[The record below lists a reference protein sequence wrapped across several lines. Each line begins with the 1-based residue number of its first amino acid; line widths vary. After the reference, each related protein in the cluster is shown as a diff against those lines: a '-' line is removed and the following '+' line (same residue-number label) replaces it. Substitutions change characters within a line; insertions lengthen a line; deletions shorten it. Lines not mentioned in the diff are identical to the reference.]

1 RWTCRSPL
9 AFSVDQQSGL
19 ALQYLYRCL
28 GEQQQQVELDVMVLQ
43 RVADFHRQG
52 ALPAIAV
59 DPDQLLDGAVLPQ
72 YHGVARCQ
80 LQIQLFT
87 EALEAGT
94 DDNGGQVQLQ
104 LQRRAVAGL
113 VLQQPGNITDLG
125 VVEYQQGLAGN
136 AATDIALA
144 DGRDLAVAL
153 GVSQGHV
160 QLGYLENVDV
170 GDGQLDEDAKN
181 AGQQL
186 GCPAHGDI
194 GHLTESI
201 PEAHAGQI
209 QLRCR

>member
-1 RWTCRSPL
+1 MFT
-9 AFSVDQQSGL
+9 D
-19 ALQYLYRCL
+19 
-28 GEQQQQVELDVMVLQ
+28 
-43 RVADFHRQG
+43 
-52 ALPAIAV
+52 AI
-59 DPDQLLDGAVLPQ
+59 
-72 YHGVARCQ
+72 
-80 LQIQLFT
+80 
-87 EALEAGT
+87 EAGT

-170 GDGQLDEDAKN
+170 E
-181 AGQQL
+181 
-186 GCPAHGDI
+186 I
-194 GHLTESI
+194 GRAS
-201 PEAHAGQI
+201 
-209 QLRCR
+209 CRERV